1 MRHTVRRVRHCVA
14 KRYAHCL
21 TSSLTLTRS
30 LQTAPH
36 SVTESTREGRL
47 SYWMTT
53 LGLSVL
59 SPFKGPLAS
68 NRVWYLPNASTE
80 SLRIRVFTPT
90 RFRVARIVTG
100 VTRRC

>member
-1 MRHTVRRVRHCVA
+1 MA
-14 KRYAHCL
+14 KRYDHFL
-21 TSSLTLTRS
+21 TSSLTLACS

-47 SYWMTT
+47 CYWMTT

-59 SPFKGPLAS
+59 GPFKGPLAS
-68 NRVWYLPNASTE
+68 DRLRYLPNASAE
-80 SLRIRVFTPT
+80 SLRIQVFTPT

-100 VTRRC
+100 ITRRC